1 MEKVQICYVYIT
13 PSSCVSLTKNIE
25 HYLTRMS
32 IKVNSLHTSISVSN
46 FTNSVHVHRFH
57 KNSTLIKQQTLYT
70 KNKEECLGGYS
81 GSS

>member
-32 IKVNSLHTSISVSN
+32 INSLHTSISVSN

-57 KNSTLIKQQTLYT
+57 KNSTLIKQ
-70 KNKEECLGGYS
+70 
-81 GSS
+81 